1 MALTVKNLS
10 KEIAQPTS
18 VAGDSVRA
26 SEVKSKS
33 TVEKAVV
40 ALEIYKMS
48 YTNDARNSYM
58 VQVPTQ
64 SYYSTY
70 YLSWRYYDRY
80 WDPYM

>member
-18 VAGDSVRA
+18 VAGDSARA
-26 SEVKSKS
+26 SEVRSKS